1 MIHKGKYVRIYKG
14 KEAIKNLIEE
24 FSAMQ
29 KTGDIVYS
37 FGYEDKFDQA
47 LGKGW
52 WKTLRKMKTAHTRFQ
67 GVYSWHKKARKPS
80 STRAKTRYLKTGKG
94 ETEIAIYKDTVR
106 IFALT
111 RKNPYA
117 VLIRDPVI
125 AKGFMNYWKFLWQ
138 QGKEARK

>member
-1 MIHKGKYVRIYKG
+1 MIPKRKYLRVYNG
-14 KEAIKNLIEE
+14 KEKIKRLIEQ

-29 KTGDIVYS
+29 KTGETVYS

-47 LGKGW
+47 LGKDW
-52 WKTLRKMKTAHTRFQ
+52 WKTLRKTKTAHTKFY
-67 GVYSWHKKARKPS
+67 GLFSWHKKARKPTS
-80 STRAKTRYLKTGKG
+80 KRAKTRYVNAGRG

-106 IFALT
+106 IFCLT
-111 RKNPYA
+111 KKNPYA
-117 VLIRDPVI
+117 ILIRDPEV